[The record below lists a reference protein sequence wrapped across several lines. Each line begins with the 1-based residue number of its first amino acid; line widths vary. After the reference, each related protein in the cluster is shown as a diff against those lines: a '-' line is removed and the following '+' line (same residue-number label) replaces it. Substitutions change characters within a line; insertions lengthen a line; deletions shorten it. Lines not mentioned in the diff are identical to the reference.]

1 MRWRDIGEETCSV
14 ARALSVVGDRWTMLV
29 LREAF
34 LGTRRFEDFQKHTRA
49 ARNLLSDRL
58 EKLVEHG
65 VLERR
70 PYQEKPTRHEYR
82 LTEKGLDLYTVMMA
96 LVRWGD
102 RWLDDGRGR
111 PIEHR
116 HKRCGHVMHMEA
128 VCSECGERLDPRAV
142 EVSLGPA
149 LRSDADAL
157 RRFRKVTREG
167 G

>member
-1 MRWRDIGEETCSV
+1 VKWRDIGDQLCPI
-14 ARALSVVGDRWTMLV
+14 ARALSVVGDRWTMLI

-34 LGTRRFEDFQKHTRA
+34 LGTRRFEDLQQRTGA

-58 EKLVEHG
+58 EKLVAQG

-70 PYQEKPTRHEYR
+70 PYQEKPTRYEYR
-82 LTEKGLDLYTVMMA
+82 LTEKGLDLYPVMMA

-116 HKRCGHVMHMEA
+116 HKRCGQVMQMEA
-128 VCSECGERLDPRAV
+128 VCSECGERLDPHAV
-142 EVSLGPA
+142 EVGLGPA
-149 LRSDADAL
+149 LRSNPAAV
-157 RRFRKVTREG
+157 RRFGKVTGEG